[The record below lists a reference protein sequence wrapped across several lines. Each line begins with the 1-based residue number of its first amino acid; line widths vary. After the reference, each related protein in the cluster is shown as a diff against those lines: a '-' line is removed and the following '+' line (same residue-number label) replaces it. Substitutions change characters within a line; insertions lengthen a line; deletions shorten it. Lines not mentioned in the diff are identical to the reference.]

1 MCQEFS
7 VQENELMYTVGE
19 KGTGKI
25 LQQDISNLVSS
36 VAGNSSSWHICAGK
50 KKESCPVPS
59 FPTHQLHLSTLIP
72 NLSHQPSAL
81 HHCDPGTSLNPPTH
95 LPHSTE
101 ALFGHHTKPSLSQ
114 QAQVWTRLPVP
125 HRRLWLLVPKAL
137 MYCMQQ
143 QRTTLTRQ
151 HLPPPWSCTIG
162 YLHSKQELLLCNASV
177 LSVAPALQQSREMH

>member
-1 MCQEFS
+1 
-7 VQENELMYTVGE
+7 MYTVGE

-25 LQQDISNLVSS
+25 LQQDISHLVSS
-36 VAGNSSSWHICAGK
+36 VADNSSSWHICAGK
-50 KKESCPVPS
+50 KKKSPVLSLPS
-59 FPTHQLHLSTLIP
+59 LLTSYIYLCWYLTCLTSPLLCITVTQVHLL
-72 NLSHQPSAL
+72 
-81 HHCDPGTSLNPPTH
+81 TH

-143 QRTTLTRQ
+143 QRATLTRQ

-177 LSVAPALQQSREMH
+177 VSVAPAFQHSREMH